1 MFITRN
7 WGLSLLV
14 GALSSTGVSARQQP
28 PTQAANGNIVLD
40 VMVTTKS
47 GRPVGG
53 LQRQDFTVLDN
64 KKTAMLTSFAAVDG
78 RQAPIEVVLL
88 IDAVNTGYQSVAL
101 ERQEIDKFLKAD
113 GGRLAYATRIAV
125 LTDTGMQMEESSSKD
140 GNQISVALDQNT
152 VALRDIRRSAGFY
165 GASEE
170 IQISLQGLQQLVQ
183 RVGPDPGRKVVLW
196 VSPGWRMLSGP
207 EVILTDKEERQIFA
221 NIVSISTALRRE
233 RITLYSIDPLGTA
246 DIGARTFYWQAFTK
260 GVNKPSQAQI
270 GNLGLE
276 VIATQSGGLAL
287 NASNDVAGQLQKC
300 IADNGAYYEMSFDSP
315 MSDKPNEY
323 HNLEVRVAK
332 PGLTARTRQG
342 YYSQR

>member
-1 MFITRN
+1 MHVFGRP
-7 WGLSLLV
+7 SASQRDDMHVPPLLV
-14 GALSSTGVSARQQP
+14 
-28 PTQAANGNIVLD
+28 
-40 VMVTTKS
+40 
-47 GRPVGG
+47 
-53 LQRQDFTVLDN
+53 FTRG
-64 KKTAMLTSFAAVDG
+64 TIMLL
-78 RQAPIEVVLL
+78 P
-88 IDAVNTGYQSVAL
+88 
-101 ERQEIDKFLKAD
+101 
-113 GGRLAYATRIAV
+113 
-125 LTDTGMQMEESSSKD
+125 
-140 GNQISVALDQNT
+140 
-152 VALRDIRRSAGFY
+152 
-165 GASEE
+165 
-170 IQISLQGLQQLVQ
+170 
-183 RVGPDPGRKVVLW
+183 
-196 VSPGWRMLSGP
+196 
-207 EVILTDKEERQIFA
+207 
-221 NIVSISTALRRE
+221 
-233 RITLYSIDPLGTA
+233 TA